1 MEPAD
6 VPVQRRTPRD
16 VGMANMVAAARAL
29 LDDRPPEEITVRD
42 IAAASGHHH
51 RFVQAWFGG
60 KVGLFRTVFD
70 QMVDEL
76 SSDPAPVLE
85 RTSMRTSTRTLVHLL
100 NWLVATDGSAF
111 KGDRPT
117 PLVDRIT
124 GAYESAGLDGTT
136 ARMMAVRVIGT
147 TISMVLFADVLGV
160 SDDDLGAHMALEN
173 ELVQALLAARADRS

>member
-85 RTSMRTSTRTLVHLL
+85 RTSMRTSTR
-100 NWLVATDGSAF
+100 
-111 KGDRPT
+111 P
-117 PLVDRIT
+117 
-124 GAYESAGLDGTT
+124 
-136 ARMMAVRVIGT
+136 
-147 TISMVLFADVLGV
+147 
-160 SDDDLGAHMALEN
+160 
-173 ELVQALLAARADRS
+173 